1 MKFTTVTLDNCST
14 ATGVVVVIDVIRAF
28 TTAAIAFSKGAKEIT
43 LVSTVDEA
51 FEWRKRLAGSI
62 LMGEVGGLPIKG
74 FDLGN
79 SPFQLSKQ
87 DLSGKELIQ
96 RTSAGTQGAVLSEN
110 ADILLAT
117 SFVCATATARYIQQ
131 QSEKS
136 VTFVITGAPH
146 GQGIK
151 NAPTGLGDED
161 KACTDYIQAILSG
174 PPPNPQPF
182 IRRVLNSPSGK
193 KFSTST
199 HPDISAKDLE
209 YCTAVD
215 LFDFAMLVTRT
226 PERLILR
233 KTVI

>member
-1 MKFTTVTLDNCST
+1 MKFRTITLDKCGT

-43 LVSTVDEA
+43 LVSTVNDA
-51 FEWRKRLAGSI
+51 FEWRKRLSGSI
-62 LMGEVGGLPIKG
+62 LMGEVGGLPIQG

-79 SPFQLSKQ
+79 SPYQLTKQ

-110 ADILLAT
+110 ADILLAA
-117 SFVCATATARYIQQ
+117 SFVCATATARYIHQL
-131 QSEKS
+131 SEKS

-146 GQGIK
+146 GHGFK
-151 NAPTGLGDED
+151 NAPTGLGEED
-161 KACTDYIQAILSG
+161 KACADYIQAILSG
-174 PPPNPQPF
+174 SPRDPQPY
-182 IRRVLNSPSGK
+182 IQRVLNSPSGK
-193 KFSTST
+193 KFSSST
-199 HPDISAKDLE
+199 HPDISTKDLE

-226 PERLILR
+226 PDRLILR

>member
-1 MKFTTVTLDNCST
+1 MKFRTITLDKCST

-28 TTAAIAFSKGAKEIT
+28 TTAAMAFSKGTKEIT

-51 FEWRKRLAGSI
+51 FEWRKRLAGSM
-62 LMGEVGGLPIKG
+62 LMGEVGGLPVKG

-79 SPFQLSKQ
+79 SPYQLAKQ

-131 QSEKS
+131 LSEKS
-136 VTFVITGAPH
+136 VTFVITGAPN
-146 GQGIK
+146 GQGFK

-161 KACTDYIQAILSG
+161 KACADYIQAILSG
-174 PPPNPQPF
+174 SPLDPQPY
-182 IRRVLNSPSGK
+182 IQRVLNSPSGK

-226 PERLILR
+226 PDRLILR